1 MEAPYARN
9 EPDCPPRRCAIFVAS
24 AGKFGHAFAM
34 NGETLRELMK
44 AVFKADE
51 IEGLAR
57 EYQVVQRERC
67 LDIVMLVTS
76 LVLAGG
82 THDGGRQ
89 YDALRMYTKSGA
101 PKVVRGTFYAW
112 FTAPLERLLVELLRR
127 AIAHG
132 QGVAKLLPGIL
143 GSVIDWRIVDSTT
156 VKLDDALVAEW
167 PGAGDY
173 AALKIHKEWSVGNG
187 NLVAYHLSPAR
198 EHDAPHL
205 TIDASR
211 RGTGL
216 IADLGY
222 ASLRLIIDCEAHDV
236 RYVIRLKNNWK
247 PRVDRIVRGAASSDI
262 APTDDFQVM
271 VEQDLI
277 LQDGNAID
285 ADVTV
290 GRGSETAKSRL
301 VGVPTPNGYCFFLTN
316 LPRHTHGPLQVGT
329 IYRVRWEIEID
340 NKVDKMGTRLD
351 EIGARTPTSVRILL
365 LASMLNATLART
377 IVQHEKLA
385 IVKEKRALKLKAAPR
400 APLHPIQTVR
410 AMTVCF
416 PLLFALLQRKEPT
429 VFEWNQLMSK
439 LRVLG
444 QHANWRR
451 KPSVLDTLQGLTAP
465 PGRPRNAK
473 TKCAASA

>member
-1 MEAPYARN
+1 
-9 EPDCPPRRCAIFVAS
+9 
-24 AGKFGHAFAM
+24 M
-34 NGETLRELMK
+34 NGAELRNLFK
-44 AVFKADE
+44 AVFDVGE
-51 IEGLAR
+51 IERLAR

-67 LDIVMLVTS
+67 LDVVMLVTS

-89 YDALRMYTKSGA
+89 YDALRMYVKSGA
-101 PKVVRGTFYAW
+101 PKVARGAFYTW
-112 FTAPLERLLVELLRR
+112 FTAPLELLLTELLRR
-127 AIAHG
+127 AIAYG
-132 QGVAKLLPGIL
+132 QAAPKLLPGIL
-143 GSVIDWRIVDSTT
+143 RSVSDWRIVDSTT

-173 AALKIHKEWSVGNG
+173 AALKIHKEWSVGTG
-187 NLVAYHLSPAR
+187 NLVAYHFSPAR

-205 TIDASR
+205 QIDASR

-222 ASLRLIIDCEAHDV
+222 ASLKLITDCEAHDV
-236 RYVIRLKNNWK
+236 RYVIRLKDNWK
-247 PRVDRIVRGAASSDI
+247 PRVDRIVRGAASADI
-262 APTDDFQVM
+262 APTDEFQIM
-271 VEQDLI
+271 LEQDLL

-285 ADVTV
+285 LDVTV
-290 GRGSETAKSRL
+290 GRGSETEKSRI
-301 VGVPTPNGYCFFLTN
+301 VGVPTPKGYCFFLTN
-316 LPRHTHGPLQVGT
+316 LPRQSHGPLQVGT

-351 EIGARTPTSVRILL
+351 EITARKPVSVRILL

-385 IVKEKRALKLKAAPR
+385 IVKEKRARKLKAAPR
-400 APLHPIQTVR
+400 APLHPIQLVR

-416 PLLFALLQRKEPT
+416 PLLFELLQRNEPT
-429 VFEWNQLMSK
+429 VFDWNRLMSK
-439 LRVLG
+439 LRGLG
-444 QHANWRR
+444 QDANWRR

-465 PGRPRNAK
+465 PGRPRNEKAK
-473 TKCAASA
+473 CVASH